1 MANNFRGL
9 SIKKNLV
16 FAFVF
21 IIMIGSFLPHSYGE
35 EGSKVKYGFSVMGG
49 AGDAL
54 YKNPDTTVFGFL
66 PRVDLALH
74 RNWDLE
80 FEGNFSYW
88 NISGEKN
95 LYFLG
100 VNGNIVFKPIQWDW
114 GSFFLLAGGGL
125 GYDSA
130 GKNGV
135 NEIGDSHCGGVYQAG
150 AGIYYNLPKGL
161 ALRVEYRFY
170 HISEPFRSD
179 RGLYTHTA
187 LLGISF

>member
-1 MANNFRGL
+1 MARNFRGL
-9 SIKKNLV
+9 SIKKNLA

-21 IIMIGSFLPHSYGE
+21 FIMIGSFLPHSYGE
-35 EGSKVKYGFSVMGG
+35 EGSKTKYGFSVMGG
-49 AGDAL
+49 AGDAW
-54 YKNPDTTVFGFL
+54 YSKPDMTVFGFL

-80 FEGNFSYW
+80 FEGNVSYW
-88 NISGEKN
+88 SISGEKN

-114 GSFFLLAGGGL
+114 GSLFILGGGGL
-125 GYDSA
+125 GYDNA

-135 NEIGDSHCGGVYQAG
+135 KEIGDSHCGGVYQAG
-150 AGIYYNLPKGL
+150 AGINYNLPKGL
-161 ALRVEYRFY
+161 TLRLEYRFY
-170 HISEPFRSD
+170 HISDPFRND
-179 RGLYTHTA
+179 KGLNTHTA